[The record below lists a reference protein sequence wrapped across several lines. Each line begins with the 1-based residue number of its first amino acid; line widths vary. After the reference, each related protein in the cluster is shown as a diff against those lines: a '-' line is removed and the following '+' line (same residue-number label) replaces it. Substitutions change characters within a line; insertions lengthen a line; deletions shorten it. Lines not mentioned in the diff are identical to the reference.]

1 MSTCHTR
8 TSQGAAP
15 TIEMLVADFGDNY
28 LRYGEGVRD
37 QLQAVGFQVEMTPLN
52 PTLYNAQVWR
62 DGLFQAYLGPP
73 PPVNGPNGYL
83 YGMVRTDGRWS
94 KTRFSDTAI
103 DDSIDLQ
110 SSELDGIKRQGI
122 VEEISERLLSD
133 GVRFMPAAQVQA
145 WSWWP
150 RVKNLHMNF
159 ANYEYSFWSRVWI
172 EE

>member
-1 MSTCHTR
+1 
-8 TSQGAAP
+8 
-15 TIEMLVADFGDNY
+15 
-28 LRYGEGVRD
+28 
-37 QLQAVGFQVEMTPLN
+37 MTPLN

-62 DGLFQAYLGPP
+62 DGQFQAYLGPT

-83 YGMVRTDGRWS
+83 FGMVRSDGRWS
-94 KTRFSDTAI
+94 KTRYSDTAI
-103 DDSIDLQ
+103 DDSIDAQ
-110 SSELDGIKRQGI
+110 SKELDVVKRQNI
-122 VEEISERLLSD
+122 VKGISERLLED

-159 ANYEYSFWSRVWI
+159 ADYEYIFWSRVWL